1 MHESYIRV
9 VMPCLLG
16 VLAAWMIA
24 MGLRAL
30 ITRRP
35 YVFSAR
41 WLLAFMLLAFA
52 PNAVFPLLA
61 STAIGHATS
70 VSERVI
76 LWSGPAMFV
85 VLAVF
90 FALVMRGHIVMGITE
105 ASMREAL
112 FAALAELK
120 LPHEETLGSI
130 RLPTVPAELQ
140 VAVQSWV
147 GTGQLKPRT
156 RGSSAVAASVARGMN
171 AHFKTAA
178 VSVNLVCPIAYV
190 VMGLLMGVMLVALVV
205 RT

>member
-1 MHESYIRV
+1 MPDWYMHV
-9 VMPCLLG
+9 AMPSILG
-16 VLAAWMIA
+16 LMAACMLA

-41 WLLAFMLLAFA
+41 WLFAFVLLGFLPAALGPVVTTIGSSHHGSDSLRFA
-52 PNAVFPLLA
+52 MWLQPIMFL
-61 STAIGHATS
+61 
-70 VSERVI
+70 VI
-76 LWSGPAMFV
+76 S
-85 VLAVF
+85 VF
-90 FALVMRGHIVMGITE
+90 FALIMRGYVVIGITE

-112 FAALAELK
+112 FATLSDLQ

-156 RGSSAVAASVARGMN
+156 RRSSQVTTSIAAGMN
-171 AHFKTAA
+171 AHFRRG
-178 VSVNLVCPIAYV
+178 SVEMNLVCPIAYV
-190 VMGLLMGVMLVALVV
+190 VMAVLLAAMDIALVV
-205 RT
+205 AL